1 MGNSSTATR
10 LEFPDKQTTAQTP
23 ALFNMRTSTQL
34 LSGLGFLALLAPA
47 SAQSSSS
54 IESSIES
61 SFESSSTILP
71 SSQSSSEIVS
81 TTELSSTTGASSSSE
96 SSSTQT
102 SSEVSSFTTPSSSL
116 STSFVPSSSTSESS
130 LSSLSSFSS
139 VASSSTTVN
148 VTTSS
153 TSSSTSSSA
162 TPTGSQ
168 SAPFFLT
175 IQTAASKRRQPASGS
190 YLAVVNG
197 QLIATDACNVIP
209 PTAFTID
216 ADRLRAGDSFATATA
231 AEIAAPGYSAVEFA
245 AVAAAGDVQTVFAVD
260 AVAGLSWTNAGFLNG
275 AADFCLL
282 NNVVQAAYTVPIA
295 SIADCVPVN
304 LVSSQEVCET
314 PVTNIIIGVE
324 ISIDIT
330 IINVVN
336 VINGATVT
344 YLHRDQDCH
353 TPNDSYLRTSR
364 DLLRRQQRNRLLHH
378 HRCLR
383 TMPVP
388 RLRSRPAHRH
398 RNQERLPSL
407 RRFHSYPSHCDRYSM
422 CHLPTSCPW
431 YCHPDYWRQAIR
443 IHCSCTS
450 HNCRRCPRPAD
461 PSRHCNRC
469 RRQPNIPSYL
479 HWCSFFHQRQGC
491 RLRYR
496 CRSLPFALLVRHS

>member
-1 MGNSSTATR
+1 MG
-10 LEFPDKQTTAQTP
+10 KQTTAQTP

-54 IESSIES
+54 IESS
-61 SFESSSTILP
+61 FESSSTILP

-96 SSSTQT
+96 VSSS
-102 SSEVSSFTTPSSSL
+102 TTPSSSL

-130 LSSLSSFSS
+130 LSSLSSFSP
-139 VASSSTTVN
+139 VASFSTTVN

-175 IQTAASKRRQPASGS
+175 IQTAASKRRQLASGS

-216 ADRLRAGDSFATATA
+216 ADRLRDGDSFATATA

-260 AVAGLSWTNAGFLNG
+260 AVAGLSWTNAVFLNG

-324 ISIDIT
+324 ISIEIT
-330 IINVVN
+330 IINGVTVTATSTETKTVRHPMTRTSGPVVTSSVGSN
-336 VINGATVT
+336 RTVYYTTTVACVQCQCPGYVPGQLTVIATKSVCPVCVASTVTPVTATVIPCAT
-344 YLHRDQDCH
+344 CAALVPGTVTQTGGGKPSAYTVLVPATTAAG
-353 TPNDSYLRTSR
+353 TPG
-364 DLLRRQQRNRLLHH
+364 QQ
-378 HRCLR
+378 
-383 TMPVP
+383 TPVVT
-388 RLRSRPAHRH
+388 ATAVAG
-398 RNQERLPSL
+398 N
-407 RRFHSYPSHCDRYSM
+407 
-422 CHLPTSCPW
+422 PTSPVT
-431 YCHPDYWRQAIR
+431 YTGAASSISAKGAVFG
-443 IHCSCTS
+443 IVVG
-450 HNCRRCPRPAD
+450 
-461 PSRHCNRC
+461 
-469 RRQPNIPSYL
+469 L
-479 HWCSFFHQRQGC
+479 F
-491 RLRYR
+491 L
-496 CRSLPFALLVRHS
+496 SLC

>member
-1 MGNSSTATR
+1 MG
-10 LEFPDKQTTAQTP
+10 KQTTAQTP

-71 SSQSSSEIVS
+71 SSQSSSEISS
-81 TTELSSTTGASSSSE
+81 TAELSSTTGVSSSSE
-96 SSSTQT
+96 VSSTQT

-116 STSFVPSSSTSESS
+116 STSFVPSSSTSE
-130 LSSLSSFSS
+130 SSLSSFSS

-175 IQTAASKRRQPASGS
+175 IQTAASKRRQLASGS

-260 AVAGLSWTNAGFLNG
+260 AVAGLSWTNAVFLNG

-295 SIADCVPVN
+295 SIADCVPVK
-304 LVSSQEVCET
+304 LVNSQEVCET

-324 ISIDIT
+324 ISIEIT

-344 YLHRDQDCH
+344 ATSTETKTVRHPM
-353 TPNDSYLRTSR
+353 TRTSGPVVTSSVGSNGTVYYTTTVACVQ
-364 DLLRRQQRNRLLHH
+364 RQCPGYVPGQLTVIATKSV
-378 HRCLR
+378 C
-383 TMPVP
+383 PVCVASTVTP
-388 RLRSRPAHRH
+388 VTATVIPCATCAALVPGTVTQTIGGKPSAYTVLVPATTAAGTPGQQTPVVTATAVAG
-398 RNQERLPSL
+398 N
-407 RRFHSYPSHCDRYSM
+407 
-422 CHLPTSCPW
+422 PTSPVT
-431 YCHPDYWRQAIR
+431 YTGAASSISAKGAVFG
-443 IHCSCTS
+443 IVVG
-450 HNCRRCPRPAD
+450 
-461 PSRHCNRC
+461 
-469 RRQPNIPSYL
+469 L
-479 HWCSFFHQRQGC
+479 F
-491 RLRYR
+491 L
-496 CRSLPFALLVRHS
+496 SLC

>member
-1 MGNSSTATR
+1 MG
-10 LEFPDKQTTAQTP
+10 KQTTAQTP

-96 SSSTQT
+96 VSSTQT

-130 LSSLSSFSS
+130 SSSL
-139 VASSSTTVN
+139 ASSSTTVN

-175 IQTAASKRRQPASGS
+175 IQTAASKRRQLASGS

-260 AVAGLSWTNAGFLNG
+260 AVAGLSWTNAVFLNG

-324 ISIDIT
+324 ISIEIT

-344 YLHRDQDCH
+344 ATSTETKTVRHPM
-353 TPNDSYLRTSR
+353 TRTSG
-364 DLLRRQQRNRLLHH
+364 
-378 HRCLR
+378 
-383 TMPVP
+383 PVV
-388 RLRSRPAHRH
+388 
-398 RNQERLPSL
+398 
-407 RRFHSYPSHCDRYSM
+407 
-422 CHLPTSCPW
+422 TSSVGSNGTVYYTTTVACVQCQCPG
-431 YCHPDYWRQAIR
+431 YVPGQLTVIATK
-443 IHCSCTS
+443 SV
-450 HNCRRCPRPAD
+450 CPVCVASTVTPVTATV
-461 PSRHCNRC
+461 
-469 RRQPNIPSYL
+469 IP
-479 HWCSFFHQRQGC
+479 CATC
-491 RLRYR
+491 
-496 CRSLPFALLVRHS
+496 

>member
-1 MGNSSTATR
+1 MG
-10 LEFPDKQTTAQTP
+10 DKQTTAQTP

-71 SSQSSSEIVS
+71 SSQSSSETVS

-96 SSSTQT
+96 VSSTQT

-130 LSSLSSFSS
+130 LSSLSSFSSLSPFSS

-175 IQTAASKRRQPASGS
+175 IQTAASKRRQLASGS

-245 AVAAAGDVQTVFAVD
+245 AVAAAGDGQTVFAVD
-260 AVAGLSWTNAGFLNG
+260 AVAGLSWTNAVFLNG

-324 ISIDIT
+324 ISIEIT

-344 YLHRDQDCH
+344 APSTETKTVRHPM
-353 TPNDSYLRTSR
+353 TRTSGPVVTSSVGSNGTVYYTTTVACVQCQCPGYVPGQ
-364 DLLRRQQRNRLLHH
+364 LTVIATKSVCPVCVASTVTPVTATVIPCATCAALVPGTVTQTGGGKPSAYTVLVPATTAAGTPGQQ
-378 HRCLR
+378 
-383 TMPVP
+383 TPVVT
-388 RLRSRPAHRH
+388 ATAVAG
-398 RNQERLPSL
+398 N
-407 RRFHSYPSHCDRYSM
+407 
-422 CHLPTSCPW
+422 PTSPVT
-431 YCHPDYWRQAIR
+431 YTGAASSISAKGAVFG
-443 IHCSCTS
+443 IVVG
-450 HNCRRCPRPAD
+450 
-461 PSRHCNRC
+461 
-469 RRQPNIPSYL
+469 L
-479 HWCSFFHQRQGC
+479 F
-491 RLRYR
+491 L
-496 CRSLPFALLVRHS
+496 SLC

>member
-1 MGNSSTATR
+1 MG
-10 LEFPDKQTTAQTP
+10 
-23 ALFNMRTSTQL
+23 
-34 LSGLGFLALLAPA
+34 
-47 SAQSSSS
+47 S

-96 SSSTQT
+96 VSSTQT

-116 STSFVPSSSTSESS
+116 STSFVPTWAFVPSS
-130 LSSLSSFSS
+130 LSSLSTWASLSSFSS

-175 IQTAASKRRQPASGS
+175 IQTAASKRRQLASGS

-209 PTAFTID
+209 PTAYTID
-216 ADRLRAGDSFATATA
+216 ADRLRAGVSFATATA

-260 AVAGLSWTNAGFLNG
+260 AVAGLSWNNAVFLNG

-324 ISIDIT
+324 ISIEIT

-344 YLHRDQDCH
+344 ATSTETKTVRHPM
-353 TPNDSYLRTSR
+353 TRTSG
-364 DLLRRQQRNRLLHH
+364 
-378 HRCLR
+378 
-383 TMPVP
+383 PVVTSSVGSNGTVYYTTTVACVQCHCP
-388 RLRSRPAHRH
+388 GYVPGQLTVIATKSVCPVCVASTVTPVTATVIPCATCAALVPGPVTQTGGGKPSAYTVLVPATTAAGTPGLTATAVAG
-398 RNQERLPSL
+398 N
-407 RRFHSYPSHCDRYSM
+407 
-422 CHLPTSCPW
+422 PTSPVT
-431 YCHPDYWRQAIR
+431 YTGAASSI
-443 IHCSCTS
+443 S
-450 HNCRRCPRPAD
+450 AKGAV
-461 PSRHCNRC
+461 
-469 RRQPNIPSYL
+469 
-479 HWCSFFHQRQGC
+479 F
-491 RLRYR
+491 
-496 CRSLPFALLVRHS
+496 

>member
-1 MGNSSTATR
+1 MG
-10 LEFPDKQTTAQTP
+10 KQTTAQTP

-54 IESSIES
+54 IESS
-61 SFESSSTILP
+61 FESSSTILP

-96 SSSTQT
+96 VSSS
-102 SSEVSSFTTPSSSL
+102 TTPSSSL

-130 LSSLSSFSS
+130 LSSLSSFSP
-139 VASSSTTVN
+139 VASFSTTVN

-175 IQTAASKRRQPASGS
+175 IQTAASKRRQLASGS

-260 AVAGLSWTNAGFLNG
+260 AVAGLSWTNAVFLNG

-324 ISIDIT
+324 ISIEIT

-336 VINGATVT
+336 VTNGATVT
-344 YLHRDQDCH
+344 ATSTETKTVRHPM
-353 TPNDSYLRTSR
+353 TRTSGPVVTSPVGSNGTVYYTTTVACVQCQCPGYVPGQ
-364 DLLRRQQRNRLLHH
+364 LTVIATKSVCPVCVASTVTPVTATVIPCATCAALVPGTVTQTGGGKPSAYTVLVPATAAGTPGQQ
-378 HRCLR
+378 
-383 TMPVP
+383 TPVVT
-388 RLRSRPAHRH
+388 ATAVAG
-398 RNQERLPSL
+398 N
-407 RRFHSYPSHCDRYSM
+407 
-422 CHLPTSCPW
+422 PTSPVT
-431 YCHPDYWRQAIR
+431 YTGAASSISAKGAVFG
-443 IHCSCTS
+443 IVVG
-450 HNCRRCPRPAD
+450 
-461 PSRHCNRC
+461 
-469 RRQPNIPSYL
+469 L
-479 HWCSFFHQRQGC
+479 F
-491 RLRYR
+491 L
-496 CRSLPFALLVRHS
+496 SLC

>member
-1 MGNSSTATR
+1 MG
-10 LEFPDKQTTAQTP
+10 KQTTAQTP

-96 SSSTQT
+96 VSSTQT

-116 STSFVPSSSTSESS
+116 FTSFVPSSSTSF
-130 LSSLSSFSS
+130 SSLSSFSS

-175 IQTAASKRRQPASGS
+175 IQTAASKRRQLASGS

-245 AVAAAGDVQTVFAVD
+245 AVAAAGDVQT
-260 AVAGLSWTNAGFLNG
+260 
-275 AADFCLL
+275 
-282 NNVVQAAYTVPIA
+282 AYTVPIA

-304 LVSSQEVCET
+304 LVGSQEVCET

-324 ISIDIT
+324 ISIEIT
-330 IINVVN
+330 IIIVVN

-344 YLHRDQDCH
+344 ATSTETKTVRHPM
-353 TPNDSYLRTSR
+353 TRTSGPVVTSSVGSNGTVYYTTTVACVQCQCPGYVPGQ
-364 DLLRRQQRNRLLHH
+364 LTVIATKSVCPVCVASTVTPVTATVIPCATCAALVPGTVTQTIGGKPSAYTVLVPATTAAGTPGQQ
-378 HRCLR
+378 
-383 TMPVP
+383 TPVVT
-388 RLRSRPAHRH
+388 ATAVAG
-398 RNQERLPSL
+398 N
-407 RRFHSYPSHCDRYSM
+407 
-422 CHLPTSCPW
+422 PTSPVT
-431 YCHPDYWRQAIR
+431 YTGAASSISAKGAVFG
-443 IHCSCTS
+443 IVVG
-450 HNCRRCPRPAD
+450 
-461 PSRHCNRC
+461 
-469 RRQPNIPSYL
+469 L
-479 HWCSFFHQRQGC
+479 F
-491 RLRYR
+491 L
-496 CRSLPFALLVRHS
+496 SLC

>member
-1 MGNSSTATR
+1 MG
-10 LEFPDKQTTAQTP
+10 
-23 ALFNMRTSTQL
+23 
-34 LSGLGFLALLAPA
+34 
-47 SAQSSSS
+47 
-54 IESSIES
+54 
-61 SFESSSTILP
+61 
-71 SSQSSSEIVS
+71 SQSSSEIVS

-96 SSSTQT
+96 VSSTQT

-130 LSSLSSFSS
+130 FSTLSSFSS

-148 VTTSS
+148 VTTPS

-162 TPTGSQ
+162 TPTGSR

-175 IQTAASKRRQPASGS
+175 IQTAASKRRQLASGS

-260 AVAGLSWTNAGFLNG
+260 AVAGLSWTNAVFLNG

-324 ISIDIT
+324 IGIEIT

-344 YLHRDQDCH
+344 ATSTETKTVRHPM
-353 TPNDSYLRTSR
+353 TRTSGPVVTSSVGSNGTVYYTTTVACV
-364 DLLRRQQRNRLLHH
+364 QCQCPGYVPGRLTVIATKSV
-378 HRCLR
+378 C
-383 TMPVP
+383 PVCVASTVTP
-388 RLRSRPAHRH
+388 VTATVIPCATCAALVPGTVTQTGGGKPSAYTVLVPA
-398 RNQERLPSL
+398 
-407 RRFHSYPSHCDRYSM
+407 
-422 CHLPTSCPW
+422 TT
-431 YCHPDYWRQAIR
+431 AAG
-443 IHCSCTS
+443 T
-450 HNCRRCPRPAD
+450 PRPAD

>member
-1 MGNSSTATR
+1 MG
-10 LEFPDKQTTAQTP
+10 KTP

-71 SSQSSSEIVS
+71 SSQSSSEV
-81 TTELSSTTGASSSSE
+81 
-96 SSSTQT
+96 SSTQT

-130 LSSLSSFSS
+130 

-162 TPTGSQ
+162 TPTGSR

-175 IQTAASKRRQPASGS
+175 IQTAASKRRQLASGS

-260 AVAGLSWTNAGFLNG
+260 AVAGLSWTNAVFLNG

-304 LVSSQEVCET
+304 SVSSQEVCET

-324 ISIDIT
+324 ISIEIT

-344 YLHRDQDCH
+344 ATSTETKTVRHPM
-353 TPNDSYLRTSR
+353 TRTSG
-364 DLLRRQQRNRLLHH
+364 
-378 HRCLR
+378 
-383 TMPVP
+383 PVVTSSVGSNGTVYYTTTVACAQCQCP
-388 RLRSRPAHRH
+388 GYVPGQLTVIATKSVCPVCVASTVTPVTATVIPCATCPALVPGTATQTAGG
-398 RNQERLPSL
+398 NPSPYTVL
-407 RRFHSYPSHCDRYSM
+407 VPATGTAVAGTPGQTPVVVVTGTAAAGN
-422 CHLPTSCPW
+422 PTSPVT
-431 YCHPDYWRQAIR
+431 YTGAASSISAKGAVFG
-443 IHCSCTS
+443 IVVG
-450 HNCRRCPRPAD
+450 
-461 PSRHCNRC
+461 
-469 RRQPNIPSYL
+469 L
-479 HWCSFFHQRQGC
+479 F
-491 RLRYR
+491 L
-496 CRSLPFALLVRHS
+496 SLC

>member
-1 MGNSSTATR
+1 MGNQQLINCHSFR
-10 LEFPDKQTTAQTP
+10 EFPDKQTTAQTP

-71 SSQSSSEIVS
+71 SSQSSSEV
-81 TTELSSTTGASSSSE
+81 
-96 SSSTQT
+96 SSTQT

-116 STSFVPSSSTSESS
+116 STSFVPSS
-130 LSSLSSFSS
+130 
-139 VASSSTTVN
+139 
-148 VTTSS
+148 
-153 TSSSTSSSA
+153 SSSTSSSA

-175 IQTAASKRRQPASGS
+175 IQTAASKRRQLASGS

-260 AVAGLSWTNAGFLNG
+260 AVAGLSWTNAVFLNG

-282 NNVVQAAYTVPIA
+282 NNVVQAAYTVSIA

-324 ISIDIT
+324 ISIEIT

-344 YLHRDQDCH
+344 ATSTETKTVRHPM
-353 TPNDSYLRTSR
+353 TRTSGPVVTSSVGSNGTVYYTTTVACVQCQCPGYVPGK
-364 DLLRRQQRNRLLHH
+364 LTVIATKSVCPVCVASTVTPVTATVIPCATCAALVPGTVTQTGGGKPSAYTVLVPATTAAGTPGQQ
-378 HRCLR
+378 
-383 TMPVP
+383 TPVVT
-388 RLRSRPAHRH
+388 ATAVAG
-398 RNQERLPSL
+398 N
-407 RRFHSYPSHCDRYSM
+407 
-422 CHLPTSCPW
+422 PTSPVT
-431 YCHPDYWRQAIR
+431 YTGAASSISAKGAVFG
-443 IHCSCTS
+443 IVVG
-450 HNCRRCPRPAD
+450 
-461 PSRHCNRC
+461 
-469 RRQPNIPSYL
+469 L
-479 HWCSFFHQRQGC
+479 F
-491 RLRYR
+491 L
-496 CRSLPFALLVRHS
+496 SLC